1 MSERVPQDLCLYAF
15 LPLPKHFRLAWELI
29 PAPVDQIRIDLPF
42 HHRRY
47 MTSSTIYYSISVY
60 HLHRMSS
67 KLRTHTFTLFFQ
79 WNTSALTHASHTP
92 AYVPTS
98 SRNNPGL
105 SANGTT
111 VSVTDSPGFPTTTPC
126 SSEILHQS
134 YLTLHSRLYWPVSTS
149 PLHPTLPA
157 QGYSNVHYHSNDHS
171 SIPSPVQLQEALCTW
186 EPAYTHSE
194 CEIAQSVVHPLQQ
207 ADYRLCVS
215 CHSVI
220 PTTLASFQCTCCKL
234 WSHSDCQ
241 APDSLTLP
249 PPPSQCFRCGTP
261 PNRQCPICGER
272 GPMKKC
278 DQCLSIRYCSLYC
291 QKVDWPRHRPECKR
305 PPR

>member
-1 MSERVPQDLCLYAF
+1 M
-15 LPLPKHFRLAWELI
+15 
-29 PAPVDQIRIDLPF
+29 
-42 HHRRY
+42 
-47 MTSSTIYYSISVY
+47 SSTNYYSISVH
-60 HLHRMSS
+60 HLHRMFS
-67 KLRTHTFTLFFQ
+67 KLRTHTFTLIIQ

-194 CEIAQSVVHPLQQ
+194 CEIGQSVVHPLQQ

-241 APDSLTLP
+241 AHMSE
-249 PPPSQCFRCGTP
+249 PSFR
-261 PNRQCPICGER
+261 RKI
-272 GPMKKC
+272 
-278 DQCLSIRYCSLYC
+278 
-291 QKVDWPRHRPECKR
+291 
-305 PPR
+305 